1 MHFVYSDEV
10 QCSVQMSYNEMPL
23 MEFPPCTNQRP
34 NICGIQINRDCNGVD
49 LSKSVDLGPT
59 GPCLWVKT
67 FLVQLSKWTAMQNI
81 LKIIILR
88 TKILSSHRIHG

>member
-1 MHFVYSDEV
+1 
-10 QCSVQMSYNEMPL
+10 MSYNEMPL

-49 LSKSVDLGPT
+49 SSKSVDLGPT

-67 FLVQLSKWTAMQNI
+67 FLVQLSKWTAMQKNNKYTDERKHTMYI
-81 LKIIILR
+81 VHELYKIN
-88 TKILSSHRIHG
+88 SRI